1 MRVIEVDITPAM
13 VAEAERLA
21 AEVPVLNHS
30 IREGEG
36 TVYGFLGEVVFRER
50 VGGRQANTYDYDIV
64 MKSGVTVDVKTKMVR
79 SMPRP
84 HYECSVTAGHTGQ
97 DCDVYAFVRVLEDM
111 TCGWYC
117 GAIAKAAFF
126 EQARLVRAGEQ
137 DGDNGWIATVDCYNL
152 PISDLGQKPV

>member
-117 GAIAKAAFF
+117 GVIAKAAFF

-152 PISDLGQKPV
+152 PISDLGQKPI

>member
-1 MRVIEVDITPAM
+1 MTIIEVDITADM
-13 VAEAERLA
+13 IAEAERLA
-21 AEVPVLNHS
+21 AEVPILNHS

-36 TVYGFLGEVVFRER
+36 TIYGFLGEVVFREG

-117 GAIAKAAFF
+117 GVIAKAAFF

-152 PISDLGQKPV
+152 PISDLGQQPV

>member
-117 GAIAKAAFF
+117 GVIAKAAFF

>member
-137 DGDNGWIATVDCYNL
+137 DGDNGWIAKVDCYNL

>member
-1 MRVIEVDITPAM
+1 VRVIEVDITPAM

-117 GAIAKAAFF
+117 GVIAKAAFF

>member
-1 MRVIEVDITPAM
+1 VTIIEVDITPAM

-21 AEVPVLNHS
+21 AELPVLNHS

-36 TVYGFLGEVVFRER
+36 TVYGFLGEVVFRKG

-117 GAIAKAAFF
+117 GVIAKAAFF

-152 PISDLGQKPV
+152 PISDLGQQPV

>member
-1 MRVIEVDITPAM
+1 MRIIAVDITPAM

-30 IREGEG
+30 IRDGEG
-36 TVYGFLGEVVFRER
+36 TVYGFLGEVVFREG

-64 MKSGVTVDVKTKMVR
+64 MRSEVTVDVKTKMVR

-97 DCDVYAFVRVLEDM
+97 ACDVYAFVRVLEDM
-111 TCGWYC
+111 TRGWYC
-117 GAIAKAAFF
+117 GAMFKDLFF
-126 EQARLVRAGEQ
+126 AEARPIKKGEM
-137 DGDNGWIATVDCYNL
+137 DHSNGWVASADCFNVRIA
-152 PISDLGQKPV
+152 DLTY

>member
-1 MRVIEVDITPAM
+1 VRVIEVDITPAM

-137 DGDNGWIATVDCYNL
+137 DGDNGWIAKVDCYNL

>member
-1 MRVIEVDITPAM
+1 VTIIEVDITPAM

-21 AEVPVLNHS
+21 AELPVLNHS

-36 TVYGFLGEVVFRER
+36 TVYGFLGEVVFRKG
-50 VGGRQANTYDYDIV
+50 VGGQQANTYDYDIV
-64 MKSGVTVDVKTKMVR
+64 MRSGVTVDVKTKMVR

-84 HYECSVTAGHTGQ
+84 HYDCSVTAGHTGQ

-152 PISDLGQKPV
+152 PISDLGQQPV

>member
-1 MRVIEVDITPAM
+1 MTIIEVDITPAM

-21 AEVPVLNHS
+21 AELPVLNHS

-36 TVYGFLGEVVFRER
+36 TVYGFLGEVVFRKG
-50 VGGRQANTYDYDIV
+50 VGGQQANTYDYDIV
-64 MKSGVTVDVKTKMVR
+64 MRSGVTVDVKTKMVR

-84 HYECSVTAGHTGQ
+84 HYDCSVTAGHTGQ

-117 GAIAKAAFF
+117 GVIAKAAFF

-152 PISDLGQKPV
+152 PISDLGQQPV

>member
-1 MRVIEVDITPAM
+1 VTIIEVDITPAM

-21 AEVPVLNHS
+21 AELPVLNHS

-36 TVYGFLGEVVFRER
+36 TVYGFLGEVVFRKG

-117 GAIAKAAFF
+117 GVIAKAAFF

-152 PISDLGQKPV
+152 PISDLG